1 MRKLPI
7 QRLII
12 AICSLLLIGTA
23 AIATAQTKDITL
35 GCGGATGAYMLQ
47 LCPALQKAME
57 ARGFN
62 VQTFEGQGS
71 GANIASVKE
80 GTRTG
85 ALVQM
90 DVLAQAL
97 LDDPSLELFLPL
109 GQISPE
115 ALFMVVKDPK
125 AGGRVTDFST
135 LAQDYPEGLQPAKPF
150 KVGVAGT
157 EKSGSYLTMQTL
169 MKNIPGLTKNVTLK
183 PLGDMSPQVAYNY
196 LNSGVVDVVMF
207 VMMPDITNERLSIVI
222 ESKVW
227 KFLNVNDPR
236 ITAINFS
243 GQPVYSLMD
252 IPLKGA
258 LSVAWSNTF
267 GKDTPI
273 LRTAVTTATL
283 LVDPSKTP
291 DKVVRALSEVA
302 NAHDLLPDKSPTG
315 AAKRWFEA
323 AKAKITSK

>member
-1 MRKLPI
+1 VSKLPI

-23 AIATAQTKDITL
+23 AIATAQTKDVTL

-57 ARGFN
+57 AKGFN

-80 GTRTG
+80 GTRTA

-97 LDDPSLELFLPL
+97 LDDPTLELFLPL

-125 AGGRVTDFST
+125 AGGRVTDFNT
-135 LAQDYPEGLQPAKPF
+135 LTQDYAADMQPKPF
-150 KVGVAGT
+150 NVGVAGS

-169 MKNIPGLTKNVTLK
+169 GRNLPGLTKNIKLK
-183 PLGDMSPQVAYNY
+183 ALGDMSPQVAYNY
-196 LNSGVVDVVMF
+196 LNSGVMDVIMF
-207 VMMPDITNERLSIVI
+207 VMMPDITNERVSMVI
-222 ESKVW
+222 QSKVW
-227 KFLNVNDPR
+227 KFLDVNDPR
-236 ITAINFS
+236 IAAINFS
-243 GQPVYSLMD
+243 GQPVYSLME
-252 IPLKGA
+252 IPLQGA
-258 LSVAWSNTF
+258 LSVAWKSAV
-267 GKDTPI
+267 GKEMPV

-283 LVDPSKTP
+283 LVDPTKVP

-315 AAKRWFEA
+315 IAARWY
-323 AKAKITSK
+323 KATKASIYSK